1 LVRAVFVFVVLA
13 ACALADAPSA
23 QLVDARLARLS
34 ELVNADR
41 RSRDLEQGEVEYQDA
56 VHEQTMADLAQIYA
70 PENAGRLQVAYASF
84 TPESSTRPGDDRGY
98 GLHIVKRLDLPGPGG
113 GTRTIYVNEQ
123 WPEDKPSKGLLLPDE
138 IRIRTQLGSGPRRVK
153 GSEKLYVFDSVRVA
167 WGPFNR
173 ESQLAR
179 RTVYRRT
186 GDRNQLKITR
196 TNVSAPLACA
206 VCHQSQNR
214 LAETFLASGEQR
226 NYEAIVQDSH
236 FTLPPDR
243 MRGFR
248 QYIAYLEKSRVDPGT
263 IQRTKAA
270 LSQPKVAATVPGLL
284 QVIASTSREGTA
296 LWLADDLAVADSDVE
311 FVKHNNGVYRD
322 RSGRWWTDAI
332 QDVIEG
338 KYVWWEPVPVIP

>member
-1 LVRAVFVFVVLA
+1 VVRAAFVIVLLA
-13 ACALADAPSA
+13 CCALASAPSA
-23 QLVDARLARLS
+23 QLADARLASLS

-41 RSRDLEQGEVEYQDA
+41 GSRDLEQGEIQYQDD
-56 VHEQTMADLAQIYA
+56 VHEQTMADLMQIYA
-70 PENAGRLQVAYASF
+70 PENADRLQVTYASF

-98 GLHIVKRLDLPGPGG
+98 GLHIVKRLDVPAPGG

-123 WPEDKPSKGLLLPDE
+123 WPEDKTSKGLLLPDE
-138 IRIRTQLGSGPRRVK
+138 IRIRTQVAPGPRRVK
-153 GSEKLYVFDSVRVA
+153 GSEKLYLFDSIRVG

-173 ESQLAR
+173 ESQVAR
-179 RTVYRRT
+179 RTVYRRAAN
-186 GDRNQLKITR
+186 RNQLKITR

-206 VCHQSQNR
+206 VCHQPGNR
-214 LAETFLASGEQR
+214 LADTFLAPGEQR

-236 FTLPPDR
+236 FTLPPER

-270 LSQPKVAATVPGLL
+270 LSQPKAASTVPGLL
-284 QVIASTSREGTA
+284 QVIASTSKKGTA
-296 LWLADDLAVADSDVE
+296 LWLGDDVAVLEADVE
-311 FVKHNNGVYRD
+311 LVRENNGVYRD
-322 RSGRWWTDAI
+322 QSGRWWTDAI